1 MRVGMRAAPF
11 GISQMIAFWPDRYR
25 VWLFDLDGTL
35 VDSNQAHVDSWDR
48 AFRHF
53 GKEFSREKL
62 EANVGKG
69 SDKYLPSFL
78 TDDEI
83 KEFGEELDQYRSDLF
98 RKEYLPEI
106 KPFPGVRELFH
117 FLTESGRK
125 IMLVTSGKEAET
137 KHYLKLLQIE
147 TLVSGYTTADDAER
161 SKPAPDIFEQ
171 AREKAGASR
180 VETLVIGDTRFDF
193 EAAARAH
200 LDGIGFHCGG
210 KSEKELCLAGARNV
224 FRDPNDLLTF
234 LKSRR

>member
-1 MRVGMRAAPF
+1 
-11 GISQMIAFWPDRYR
+11 MIAFSPDRYR

-48 AFRHF
+48 AFRRF
-53 GKEFSREKL
+53 GKEFPREKL
-62 EANVGKG
+62 EANIGKG

-83 KEFGEELDQYRSDLF
+83 KEFGDELDEYRSDLF
-98 RKEYLPEI
+98 RREYLPEI
-106 KPFPGVRELFH
+106 KPFPEVRELFH

-125 IMLVTSGKEAET
+125 IMLVTSGKETET

-147 TLVSGYTTADDAER
+147 KLVFGYTTADDTER

-171 AREKAGASR
+171 ARARAHASR
-180 VETLVIGDTRFDF
+180 AETLVIGDTRFDF
-193 EAAARAH
+193 EAAARAR
-200 LDGIGFHCGG
+200 LDGIGFLCGG
-210 KSEKELCLAGARNV
+210 KSEEELCSAGARTV

-234 LKSRR
+234 SRSRR